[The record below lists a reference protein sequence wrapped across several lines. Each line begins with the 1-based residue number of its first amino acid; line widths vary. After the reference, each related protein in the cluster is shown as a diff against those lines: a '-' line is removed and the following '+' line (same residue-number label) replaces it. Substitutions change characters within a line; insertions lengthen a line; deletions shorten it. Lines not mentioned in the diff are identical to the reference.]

1 MMKDRQG
8 LTCGVSAF
16 FTLVVLLAMPACSR
30 PPALQELNSFAEGTT
45 YHLTWWSVPTVRP
58 AALSAEVDAELAKID
73 KAISNYRDDSDIAR
87 FNHRQSTDWYR
98 LPPAVIH
105 LLGIERTVYQAS
117 GGCYDPTI
125 APLFDLWGF
134 RTHTPHVPPARDI
147 AAVLG
152 EIGFDH
158 VVIDVVKNRV
168 RKTLP
173 ALTIDMSSVGEG
185 YSIWRLAQILEH
197 HGIHNYIVEFGGDML
212 VKGHKPRQQKWR
224 IAIEKPVPG
233 SLTPQK
239 IVTIE
244 DELGVSINTSGTYRR
259 FFDANGKVYSHILD
273 PRTGRPVTHD
283 LVSATVFDTDPRV
296 GDAWATAI
304 LCLGDA
310 RGMIAARTHH
320 LKVLFMQDEK
330 GTLRVTENPALKH
343 SRAVHI
349 EQGDGSN

>member
-1 MMKDRQG
+1 MIKGRSK
-8 LTCGVSAF
+8 LACAVSAF
-16 FTLVVLLAMPACSR
+16 FILVVLLAMPACSR
-30 PPALQELNSFAEGTT
+30 PPALQELDGFAEGTT
-45 YHLTWWSVPTVRP
+45 YHLTWWSAPTVRP
-58 AALSAEVDAELAKID
+58 VALSAEVDAELANID
-73 KAISNYRDDSDIAR
+73 KAISNYRDDSDIAL
-87 FNHRQSTDWYR
+87 FNHLRSTDWYP

-105 LLGIERTVYQAS
+105 LLGIQRTVYQAS

-134 RTHTPHVPPARDI
+134 RSHTPHVPPARDI

-158 VVIDVVKNRV
+158 VLIDVAKNRV

-173 ALTIDMSSVGEG
+173 ILTIDMSSVGEG
-185 YSIWRLAQILEH
+185 YSIWRLAHVLDR

-212 VKGHKPRQQKWR
+212 VKGHKPGRQKWR
-224 IAIEKPVPG
+224 IGIEKPVPG
-233 SLTPQK
+233 PLTPQK

-244 DELGVSINTSGTYRR
+244 DENGVSINTSGTYRR

-310 RGMIAARTHH
+310 QGISVARNHN
-320 LKVLFMQDEK
+320 LKVLFMQDDK
-330 GTLRVTENPALKH
+330 GSLRVTENPALRH
-343 SRAVHI
+343 SHAVHV
-349 EQGDGSN
+349 EQGD